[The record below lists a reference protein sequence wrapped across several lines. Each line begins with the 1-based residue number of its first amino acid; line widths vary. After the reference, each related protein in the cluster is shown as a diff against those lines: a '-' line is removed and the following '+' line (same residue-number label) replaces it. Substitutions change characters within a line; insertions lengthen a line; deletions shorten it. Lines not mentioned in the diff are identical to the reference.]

1 MVLLEAIRE
10 FVMSIWHSP
19 MGQVRPSLG
28 PKISFW
34 LNFTRIMWFFW
45 ELVLT
50 LLIIPKVFS
59 FCRNFGFW
67 QYFWFY
73 DGKLGLKMDQNCTFW
88 VCSIWAKIQKFEGFF
103 KHCVCLIGGYL
114 WSNFQQDQT
123 IFGGVRAQK
132 ILKRVHF
139 MDAESIQ
146 NILNIF
152 NFKITYAI
160 LKKLTT
166 GIYLG
171 VYLIG
176 CKRA

>member
-1 MVLLEAIRE
+1 
-10 FVMSIWHSP
+10 
-19 MGQVRPSLG
+19 
-28 PKISFW
+28 
-34 LNFTRIMWFFW
+34 
-45 ELVLT
+45 
-50 LLIIPKVFS
+50 
-59 FCRNFGFW
+59 
-67 QYFWFY
+67 
-73 DGKLGLKMDQNCTFW
+73 
-88 VCSIWAKIQKFEGFF
+88 
-103 KHCVCLIGGYL
+103 
-114 WSNFQQDQT
+114 
-123 IFGGVRAQK
+123 
-132 ILKRVHF
+132 

>member
-1 MVLLEAIRE
+1 MWWA
-10 FVMSIWHSP
+10 FGTAPW
-19 MGQVRPSLG
+19 GQVRPSLG

-103 KHCVCLIGGYL
+103 KRCVCLIGGYL

-176 CKRA
+176 CKRT